1 MQDWRCGNCGAVA
14 GVVRGDHRFTE
25 SGLSSVELKGV
36 EFVRCD
42 QCGSKELIIPRMNDL
57 MRLIAVALLWKPCKL
72 RGEDVRYLRKYV
84 GVSAVDFSQT
94 LDVDPTTLSKWENDH
109 DPVGPANDRLIR
121 LVILAMSD
129 DDLRKLHEILVKLVK
144 EGFPE
149 IDSSR
154 DYRVMDIDSTN
165 MSYQY
170 A

>member
-1 MQDWRCGNCGAVA
+1 MA
-14 GVVRGDHRFTE
+14 GVVRGEHRFTE
-25 SGLSSVELKGV
+25 SGLSSVSLKEV

-42 QCGSKELIIPRMNDL
+42 ECSSKELIIPHMNKL
-57 MRLIAVALLWKPCKL
+57 MRLIAVALLWKPCRL

-84 GVSAVDFSQT
+84 GVSAVDFSHT

-129 DDLRKLHEILVKLVK
+129 DDLRELHEDFVKLVK

-154 DYRVMDIDSTN
+154 DYRMMDIDSTK